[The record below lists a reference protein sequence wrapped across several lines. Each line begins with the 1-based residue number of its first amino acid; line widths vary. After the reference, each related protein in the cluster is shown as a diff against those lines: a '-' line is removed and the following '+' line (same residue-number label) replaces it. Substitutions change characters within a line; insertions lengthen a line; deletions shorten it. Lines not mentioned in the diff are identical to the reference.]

1 MSIALT
7 SMPESGAGKINLE
20 EGPDMDNKSLG
31 SRGEDAAALYL
42 KRHGYRIVERN
53 FRVPAGEIDIV
64 AGQGDILV
72 FAEVKTRRSDSCG
85 VPAQAVNY
93 YKQQKIIKT
102 AKWFLRQR
110 HLEECPCRFDVL
122 EVYAHGDTC
131 HIRHII
137 GAFEA

>member
-1 MSIALT
+1 
-7 SMPESGAGKINLE
+7 
-20 EGPDMDNKSLG
+20 MDNKSLG
-31 SRGEDAAALYL
+31 SRGEEAAALYL
-42 KRHGYRIVERN
+42 VRHGYKILERN
-53 FRVPAGEIDIV
+53 FRVPTGEIDIV

-72 FAEVKTRRSDSCG
+72 FAEVKTRRTERCG
-85 VPAQAVNY
+85 FPAQAVNY
-93 YKQQKIIKT
+93 HKQQKIIQT